1 MRRKP
6 DFITRTV
13 ISVVFAFAFYILIV
27 YIGVQLGVQENQRMT
42 LVVGGLFASFLFAVF
57 TWKTSLSLI
66 GIVSFF
72 IVLWAGDFAK
82 LAPGETLF
90 ISVAACLAT
99 AFFIVIAKAFRD

>member
-66 GIVSFF
+66 GIVFF

-90 ISVAACLAT
+90 ISVVACLAT
-99 AFFIVIAKAFRD
+99 AFFIVIAQAFRD